1 MDHRRL
7 KTPLHISCYNKNKLL
22 NHTFIDKL
30 TCCSFIIYLSCYLS
44 NLWFPIICVGFPGI
58 YPHKLCNPAG
68 ADCSITPSPH
78 KHMRF
83 LSPSL
88 RLSVF
93 TPLTFSYLHG
103 GCCWFCRPEMVP
115 DAHHTCFAQP
125 AKVHKV
131 FLCFI
136 FTEKKQITEI
146 NSKNLWKAGVYWSCS
161 RTGSL
166 LVLIKIRFHHTWNSL
181 DLLWLLSLVIIFF
194 YLFRN
199 VLFSLLYGQIPAV

>member
-22 NHTFIDKL
+22 NHTFIDRL
-30 TCCSFIIYLSCYLS
+30 TCCSFIIYSSCYLS
-44 NLWFPIICVGFPGI
+44 NLWFPLICVGFPGI
-58 YPHKLCNPAG
+58 YPHKL
-68 ADCSITPSPH
+68 
-78 KHMRF
+78 MRF

-103 GCCWFCRPEMVP
+103 GCCWFCWPEMVP

-131 FLCFI
+131 VLCFI
-136 FTEKKQITEI
+136 FTEKKQTTKI
-146 NSKNLWKAGVYWSCS
+146 NRKNLWKAGVYWSCS
-161 RTGSL
+161 RTGSPL
-166 LVLIKIRFHHTWNSL
+166 ALIKIRFHHTWNSL
-181 DLLWLLSLVIIFF
+181 DLLWLLSLVIMFF